1 MIHPTK
7 TIQTDD
13 IFAHS
18 LKHSDHWIVFLPH
31 LQIIMVSSSIL
42 QPISINQ
49 AAWLGL
55 AQLSPEP
62 ERNSCDR
69 RAVRVT
75 QTNSSRVRE

>member
-7 TIQTDD
+7 SNIKEMTFLRI
-13 IFAHS
+13 HS
-18 LKHSDHWIVFLPH
+18 KT
-31 LQIIMVSSSIL
+31 QIIEL
-42 QPISINQ
+42 FFAPPPNHQPISINQ

-69 RAVRVT
+69 RAVRVA
-75 QTNSSRVRE
+75 QTNSSTVRE